1 MRCNEHRHAVE
12 EVFPRLVKRLY
23 ECWVPMWTQC
33 WSAMGF
39 YENRIIKS
47 VAYSFIIYLY
57 KHIYSMFVDS
67 LWKMFHQNPRS
78 DTWASELRSK
88 SGNGWLAPSRSTKH
102 ASSASSATASAM
114 LCQWET
120 ILNWG
125 MFVTVCHSTEKR
137 SPPWQFLLL
146 DNLMP
151 FRWGHIYCH
160 WSWEIRRPLLTAGG
174 ALGRENPGPG
184 KDVPGQGKEGPE
196 KCLTKPTGSLCEK
209 RYAYS
214 ANFGKM

>member
-23 ECWVPMWTQC
+23 ECRVPMWTQC

-47 VAYSFIIYLY
+47 VSYSFIVYLY
-57 KHIYSMFVDS
+57 KHIYSMFFDS

-120 ILNWG
+120 ICQLG
-125 MFVTVCHSTEKR
+125 HVRHSMSQYWKAE
-137 SPPWQFLLL
+137 PPWQFLLL

-151 FRWGHIYCH
+151 FI
-160 WSWEIRRPLLTAGG
+160 
-174 ALGRENPGPG
+174 
-184 KDVPGQGKEGPE
+184 
-196 KCLTKPTGSLCEK
+196 
-209 RYAYS
+209 
-214 ANFGKM
+214 